1 MEKANENT
9 KNLEKPSVIKGIN
22 APLRYYLVWEDDF
35 DENEINT
42 YNLVVG
48 SLPSEIHF
56 QMIWFQEQ

>member
-35 DENEINT
+35 DENEIKT
-42 YNLVVG
+42 YN
-48 SLPSEIHF
+48 
-56 QMIWFQEQ
+56 